1 MMPQEPIK
9 HKIVIVGGGAGG
21 LELATRL
28 GKKLGK
34 KHKADITLVDETS
47 THVWKPLLHEV
58 AAGSLDSNIDQ
69 INYYA
74 HASNHDYHFQP
85 GKMIDLDRERKMIM
99 IAPLLDEQGEEII
112 PARTLHYDS
121 LIFAV
126 GSRSNNFGVSGVSEF
141 CLTIDDLEQ
150 ANVFQKKYLN
160 KILSINYFPNSP
172 PKPLNI
178 VIVGAGA
185 TGVELAA
192 ELHHSLTQVQA
203 YELDNSAIKLAQITL
218 IESSNRILSGLP
230 EGVAD
235 SVCKKMQSLGMNV
248 YTNTKVIQVQ
258 ANGLHTEK
266 GQFIPAD
273 LCVWAAGIKAPDFLN
288 KIAGLETDPINRLM
302 IKPTL
307 QTTRDE
313 SIFALGDCAHL
324 IDPNTGFPMPA
335 RAQTAHQQASFLAD
349 RFNAEFSG
357 HKPEKVF
364 QYRDRGSIVAL
375 ACYGAYGHL
384 TSFAKIQHFISG
396 KVALYTYRSLYFY
409 HLATLYGFW
418 PALWL
423 KRARKQLLKV
433 RPRLKLHFS
442 KY

>member
-1 MMPQEPIK
+1 MMPQEPVK

-74 HASNHDYHFQP
+74 HASNHYYHFQP
-85 GKMIDLDRERKMIM
+85 GKMVDLDRKNKEII
-99 IAPLLDEQGEEII
+99 IAPLLDENDKEII
-112 PARTLHYDS
+112 PARKLHYDS

-126 GSRSNNFGVSGVSEF
+126 GSRSNNFGILGVSEF

-150 ANVFQKKYLN
+150 ANVFQRKYLN
-160 KILSINYFPNSP
+160 RILSINYFPNSP

-192 ELHHSLTQVQA
+192 ELHHSLLAVQA
-203 YELDNSAIKLAQITL
+203 YELDNSSIQLATITL
-218 IESSNRILSGLP
+218 IESSNRMLSGLP
-230 EGVAD
+230 EEVAN
-235 SVCKKMQSLGMNV
+235 SVNKKMQSLGMKV
-248 YTNTKVIQVQ
+248 YTNTKVTQVQ
-258 ANGLHTEK
+258 TDGLQTES

-273 LCVWAAGIKAPDFLN
+273 LCIWAAGIKAPNFLN
-288 KIAGLETDPINRLM
+288 KIAGLESDSINRLV

-307 QTTRDE
+307 QTTLDE
-313 SIFALGDCAHL
+313 SIFAIGDCAHL

-357 HKPEKVF
+357 HKKEKDF

-384 TSFAKIQHFISG
+384 TSFAKFQHFISG

-409 HLATLYGFW
+409 HLSTLYGFW

-423 KRARKQLLKV
+423 KCARKQLLKV